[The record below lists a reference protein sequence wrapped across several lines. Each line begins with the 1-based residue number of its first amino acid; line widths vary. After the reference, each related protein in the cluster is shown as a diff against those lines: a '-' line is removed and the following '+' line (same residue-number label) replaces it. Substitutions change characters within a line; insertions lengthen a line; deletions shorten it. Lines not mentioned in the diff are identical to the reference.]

1 MAKALVTGGAGFIGS
16 HIVDRLLND
25 GHEVVVIDNLS
36 TGKKENLNPRA
47 HFHEIDISDYD
58 KIKDLFAGIEV
69 VFHTAALARLT
80 PSVKNPLPAHAAN
93 VTGTLNVLW
102 AAKNAGVKK
111 FIFSSTSS
119 LYGDQPAENYPL
131 KETLEVQFKS
141 PYSVQKLIGE
151 KYCELFNK
159 IYDLPIVILR
169 YFNVYGPRQIEEGNY
184 ATVIGI
190 FLREKSLGLP
200 LTIVSDAGERR
211 RDYTH
216 ISDIV
221 EGNILAWKNDVPPAE
236 IINLGRG
243 ENYSVNEVAAL
254 IGGPITKIDPRPWD
268 AAITLADNTKARTL
282 LGWEPKVKFEDGI
295 TELKKLYNLS

>member
-1 MAKALVTGGAGFIGS
+1 MAKVLVTGGAGFIGS
-16 HIVDRLLND
+16 HIADRLVND

-36 TGKKENLNPRA
+36 TGKKENINSKA
-47 HFHEIDISDYD
+47 QFIQSDIADYEQ
-58 KIKDLFAGIEV
+58 ILPHFAGTEV
-69 VFHTAALARLT
+69 IFHTAALARLT

-102 AAKNAGVKK
+102 AAKNSGAKK

-119 LYGDQPAENYPL
+119 LYGDRFPDEYPL
-131 KETLEVQFKS
+131 KETLPVHFKS
-141 PYSVQKLIGE
+141 PYSVQKLMGE
-151 KYCELFNK
+151 KYCELFSK
-159 IYDLPIVILR
+159 IYALPTVILR
-169 YFNVYGPRQIEEGNY
+169 YFNVYGPRQITEGDY

-190 FLREKSLGLP
+190 FLKQREKGQP
-200 LTIVSDAGERR
+200 MTIVSDAGERR

-221 EGNILAWKNDVPPAE
+221 EGNMLAWKNEVPLAE

-243 ENYSVNEVAAL
+243 VNYSVNEVAAL

-268 AAITLADNTKARTL
+268 AAITLADNSKAKQL

-295 TELKKLYNLS
+295 RVLKKLHGLI